1 MKEIEYEHESEVLK
15 ALGHPVR
22 LKLIILL
29 MSDECCVTDLTNIL
43 QLPQSTISQHLGI
56 LKNAGILHPYK
67 SGVRTCYKIENRKV
81 IEIVSILKS

>member
-1 MKEIEYEHESEVLK
+1 MKEIDYEQESEVLK

-22 LKLIILL
+22 LKLIKLL

-43 QLPQSTISQHLGI
+43 EMPQSTISQHLGI

-67 SGVRTCYKIENRKV
+67 SGVRTCYKIENSKV
-81 IEIVSILKS
+81 KKIISILKS